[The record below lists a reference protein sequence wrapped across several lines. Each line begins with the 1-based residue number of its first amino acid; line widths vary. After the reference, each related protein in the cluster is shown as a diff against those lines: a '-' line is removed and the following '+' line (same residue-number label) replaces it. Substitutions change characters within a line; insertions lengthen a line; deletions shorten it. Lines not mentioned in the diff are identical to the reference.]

1 MKNISMTT
9 SKTSI
14 TLSRL
19 TPMNNPKVPP
29 LKTIS
34 FYIFYMKNANK
45 LLKSIPIFA
54 VKSNRD
60 VLIDSDIDV

>member
-29 LKTIS
+29 LKT
-34 FYIFYMKNANK
+34 NK
-45 LLKSIPIFA
+45 FLYFLYEKCE
-54 VKSNRD
+54 
-60 VLIDSDIDV
+60 